1 MLLHT
6 YMCYERELKEPNNE
20 HYKIDLWM
28 QRILDVSIPGNAW
41 AILDLHL
48 LCILVAGI
56 EIGCNCLPR

>member
-1 MLLHT
+1 
-6 YMCYERELKEPNNE
+6 MCYERELKEPNNE

-48 LCILVAGI
+48 LPMMYSGILETGFD
-56 EIGCNCLPR
+56 IGCNCLPR